1 MLKIIGAGF
10 GRTGTL
16 SLKTALEK
24 LGYTKCYHMFDLPSN
39 PEHAG
44 CWEAAARDEPVDWPS
59 LFTGYQAILDFPGCY
74 FYRKLLDQY
83 PQAKVILTTRD
94 PEKWYASALKTI
106 HKPKPSLALI
116 LTIVSKIPF
125 SRRVRRLPRVMLA
138 MDRIVFKG
146 LFEGRFTDKQHTLAV
161 YQRHYDEVMQTV
173 PPQQLLVYSIKEG
186 WEPLCTFLNVPVPK
200 DEPFPHANIGG
211 DFRKMELEFIRS
223 L

>member
-1 MLKIIGAGF
+1 MIKIIGAGF

-16 SLKTALEK
+16 SLKVALET
-24 LGYTKCYHMFDLPSN
+24 LGYSKCYHMQDIPAN
-39 PEHAG
+39 PEHISY
-44 CWEAAARDEPVDWPS
+44 WKTAARGEPVDWPS
-59 LFTGYQAILDFPGCY
+59 LFTGYQAILDFPGCC
-74 FYRKLLDQY
+74 FYRQLLDQY
-83 PQAKVILTTRD
+83 PQGKVILTTRD

-106 HKPKPSLALI
+106 YKPTPSLALI

-146 LFEGRFTDKQHTLAV
+146 FFDGRFADKQHALEV
-161 YQRHYDEVMQTV
+161 YKRHYDEVIKAV
-173 PPQQLLVYSIKEG
+173 PPSQLLVYSVEEG
-186 WEPLCTFLNVPVPK
+186 WGPLCSFLEVPVPEK
-200 DEPFPHANIGG
+200 PFPHANTGG